1 MPITEEHILECYEAY
16 IRGDACP
23 YPQGMNATSAEMTMT
38 WLAFIFNDQRWNRGF
53 NAMQCRVVLA
63 RIQAD
68 FGDRRVTE
76 VALSIQRDIDLRHNN
91 YGSPQHPHRQAIA
104 RYLIL

>member
-38 WLAFIFNDQRWNRGF
+38 WLACVFNDQRCNRGL
-53 NAMQCRVVLA
+53 NAMQCRVLLA

-68 FGDRRVTE
+68 CIR
-76 VALSIQRDIDLRHNN
+76 
-91 YGSPQHPHRQAIA
+91 GSYHITAIN
-104 RYLIL
+104 LTFLLDHF